1 MSTEIALAGHANAS
15 LPDRLEYARSLAMAG
30 LLPDAFRQQPAN
42 VLLGMELASA
52 LDLAPIVVINELAVI
67 GGKPSFSAKFMRALV
82 RRAGHRLR
90 ESFIDGVARCVI
102 VRADD
107 PDWEHA
113 ATWDETKAR
122 QHDYWG
128 KGHWKKNPELML
140 KNRALS
146 ECVREACPEVLG
158 GVAYTP
164 DEVADFV
171 PAARVEQMPYVPT
184 AGPIGESID
193 KASDQAVSFAQAATP
208 ASPQSPGDLIT
219 ASLDGEVMVTSDQ
232 THELAALM
240 SALNLTKPAMLK
252 LAREIT
258 GRTIKGS
265 TDMTEIEAD
274 LVIADLRSKAEAAA
288 RTPLGAPDEIQETA

>member
-1 MSTEIALAGHANAS
+1 MSTEIALAGHASAS

-67 GGKPSFSAKFMRALV
+67 GGKPSFYAKFMRALV

-90 ESFIDGVARCVI
+90 ESFVDGVARCVI

-158 GVAYTP
+158 GVSYTP

-171 PAARVEQMPYVPT
+171 PAARVEQVD
-184 AGPIGESID
+184 GPNVEALLHGIGID
-193 KASDQAVSFAQAATP
+193 PPKPAPATP
-208 ASPQSPGDLIT
+208 ASLQSPGDLIT

-240 SALNLTKPAMLK
+240 SALDLTKPAMLK

-258 GRTIKGS
+258 GRTVKGS

-288 RTPLGAPDEIQETA
+288 SVPLGAPDEIQEMA